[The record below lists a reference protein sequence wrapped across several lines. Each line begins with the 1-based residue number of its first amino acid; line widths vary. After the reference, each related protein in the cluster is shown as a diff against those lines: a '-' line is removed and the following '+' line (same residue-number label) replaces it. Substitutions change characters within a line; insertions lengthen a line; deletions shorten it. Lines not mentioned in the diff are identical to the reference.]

1 MVDQDTL
8 SSRLSALD
16 SYLTELDAF
25 RAHTRQRFV
34 AEPALHH
41 LAERLLHLSC
51 ECVLDTAH
59 HVISDAGYRQPGTYR
74 DAMDVLQEE
83 RLIEPELAE
92 KLKDWMG
99 FRNILVHFYLKV
111 DHGRSYDAIVEDLAS
126 LRAFADRMSRLL

>member
-1 MVDQDTL
+1 MVDRDML

-25 RAHTRQRFV
+25 RAHSRERFV

-51 ECVLDTAH
+51 ECVLDIAH

-74 DAMDVLQEE
+74 DTMDVLREE
-83 RLIEPELAE
+83 RLIEQDLAE
-92 KLKDWMG
+92 ELKDWMG
-99 FRNILVHFYLKV
+99 FRNVLVHFYLKV
-111 DHGRSYDAIVEDLAS
+111 DHGRSYDAIMEDLS
-126 LRAFADRMSRLL
+126 SFRSFARQIARLL